1 MVAQQATMSSRRVV
15 AQRRRLA
22 YALLVGTVLVS
33 TSAIAQQT
41 PATAPAAAQTGGG
54 DNQLQEIVVTA
65 QRREQNLQDTP
76 VAVSAFNR
84 AQLQASG
91 VSTVKDLTQ
100 VDASLS
106 VDYAA
111 GVYLPFLRG
120 IGNDAAGNVGDESSV
135 AVYIDDVYY
144 SRLSAAYLALGDI
157 DRVEVLNGPQ
167 GTLFGRNSSGGAVQM
182 FTRDPGRRTELDATV
197 GYANYDTVSGQFYA
211 STPITDNLFFNIAAA
226 GSSQGSGWGKDITT
240 GQDVYLE
247 GFGTIRSKLIWEPTS
262 KTTIKIVGFYAY
274 QKGDIGVDSDRAEG
288 TYGSTPMVPLPGYPN
303 PPQRLPSLADSGRFY
318 DTLLNLRDFQREQ
331 GFGGS
336 IRVDQDIGFAD
347 LVSISAVRTSIGD
360 SLNADFSPQNF
371 ENAEL
376 RDTDR
381 QITQELQV
389 KSKRGNLINWIVGAY
404 YLNSRAGY
412 DPASIFGDA
421 LSLTPL
427 GAGASENVF
436 GLQKISSY
444 SLYGQATAPLGHDT
458 NFTAGLRFTDDD
470 VDGLGQTTATIP
482 GLGSIPIAPDFR
494 DNKTFQAA
502 TWKFSLDHHFTR
514 DFMVYIS
521 DSRGFKSGTFNTL
534 PLDTAPALPE
544 TVDTYEIG
552 AKSELFDRR
561 IRLNGALFWNQI
573 KDPQVLT
580 IIETGLTQGIGIT
593 NAQEARVRGA
603 ELGLEAVVTQGL
615 RFRGGF
621 TYLDDRYTKFINA
634 PFYAENGFT
643 LTGPILGNAT
653 GNSLADVPAWRA
665 NVGANYTLN
674 TGVGDWVADVSA
686 AYTGRFAWTADNQVF
701 QKPVTLLNAS
711 LNFTPSTAS
720 WVTLSVWGKNLTDE
734 KYYSS
739 VQETAGL
746 AGTGGDTA
754 APSPPLTFGGSV
766 SVKY

>member
-1 MVAQQATMSSRRVV
+1 MA
-15 AQRRRLA
+15 
-22 YALLVGTVLVS
+22 S
-33 TSAIAQQT
+33 TSAWAQQT
-41 PATAPAAAQTGGG
+41 GPTTTQQTGPTSTQQTVPTSSGV
-54 DNQLQEIVVTA
+54 NQLQEIVVTA

-76 VAVSAFNR
+76 VAVSAFNG

-120 IGNDAAGNVGDESSV
+120 IGNNAAGNVGNESSV

-144 SRLSAAYLALGDI
+144 SRLSSAYLALGDI

-167 GTLFGRNSSGGAVQM
+167 GTLFGRNSSGGAIQM
-182 FTRDPGRRTELDATV
+182 FTRDPSHRTEFDATI
-197 GYANYDTVSGQFYA
+197 GYANYDTVSGQIYA
-211 STPITDNLFFNIAAA
+211 STPITDNLLFNIAAA
-226 GSSQGSGWGKDITT
+226 GSSQGSGWGKDVTT

-247 GFGTIRSKLIWEPTS
+247 GFGTIRSKLIWEPTK
-262 KTTIKIVGFYAY
+262 KTRVKIVGFYAY
-274 QKGDIGVDSDRAEG
+274 QKGDIGVPSDRAQG
-288 TYGSTPMVPLPGYPN
+288 TYGSSPEVPLPGYPN
-303 PPQRLPSLADSGRFY
+303 PPQRLPSLADSGGFY
-318 DTLLNLRDFQREQ
+318 DTRLNFRNFQREQ

-336 IRVDQDIGFAD
+336 IRVDQDINFAD
-347 LVSISAVRTSIGD
+347 LVSISAVRSSIGD
-360 SLNADFSPQNF
+360 SLNDADFSAQNF

-381 QITQELQV
+381 QVTEELQV
-389 KSKRGNLINWIVGAY
+389 KSKRESPITWIVGAY

-421 LSLTPL
+421 ITLTPL
-427 GAGASENVF
+427 GAGASENIF

-444 SLYGQATAPLGHDT
+444 SVYGQATAPLGHDT

-482 GLGSIPIAPDFR
+482 GVGSIPIAADFR
-494 DNKTFQAA
+494 DNKTFEAA

-514 DFMVYIS
+514 DFMAYIS

-552 AKSELFDRR
+552 AKSELLDRR
-561 IRLNGALFWNQI
+561 IRVNGALFWNEI

-580 IIETGLTQGIGIT
+580 IIETGLVQGVGLT
-593 NAQEARVRGA
+593 NAQQARVRGA

-615 RFRGGF
+615 RLRGGF
-621 TYLDDRYTKFINA
+621 TYLDDTYTKFVNA
-634 PFYAENGFT
+634 PFYTENGVT
-643 LTGPILGNAT
+643 LTGPVLGNAT
-653 GNSLADVPAWRA
+653 GNSLANVPAWRG

-674 TGVGDWVADVSA
+674 TGIGDWVADVNA
-686 AYTGRFAWTADNQVF
+686 AYTGRFAWTADNQIF
-701 QKPVTLLNAS
+701 QKAVTIVNAS
-711 LNFTPSTAS
+711 LNFSPAS
-720 WVTLSVWGKNLTDE
+720 AQWVTLSVWGKNLTDE

-739 VQETAGL
+739 VQETAGP
-746 AGTGGDTA
+746 AGTGGDTD
-754 APSPPLTFGGSV
+754 APAPPLIFGGSV
-766 SVKY
+766 TVKY